1 MWVPAALF
9 LVMEGGWE
17 EALILTVWGWVV
29 DALID
34 NLLYPIFVGNKLRL
48 HTLLV
53 FIAIVGGLLVFG
65 ASGLVLGPV
74 VLAITIAAMEI
85 WRDRT
90 AAGQSADTA
99 PTG

>member
-1 MWVPAALF
+1 
-9 LVMEGGWE
+9 
-17 EALILTVWGWVV
+17 
-29 DALID
+29 
-34 NLLYPIFVGNKLRL
+34 
-48 HTLLV
+48 LLV